1 MMEDTIK
8 QDITQMVNS
17 LTAGNNDARVAA
29 NKSLNEDGNE
39 KNPEDYL
46 VEPNDMVTILK
57 LVKNKKLSAN
67 KIKQKIRE
75 YLKDPNTLK
84 SFLKSIIDSRGK
96 KETKEMTGTSSAG
109 GYSEPL
115 FTKMETKEATG
126 SSSSGS
132 YETPK
137 IWAKST
143 NKKDWRGKS
152 KPQIPGGKF
161 VQVKKKCKKFPYCNQ
176 GDINALNIFE
186 DKMLINAV
194 NKVSQKFGINKDII
208 KEIIEVEISNTTT
221 ENQYKLIKENISLKE
236 KLRNLIKKIGFESV
250 TKIVGSLDKT
260 FEIFDIKEPMDFL
273 NLFNDLDVVQSEDLD
288 SWTLYRYKKG
298 HNFIVY
304 DRESDEIYINYYE
317 IWSVLEDKFGLK
329 YSEIQELTKIWLD
342 EVYNLRGVTSL
353 IIGVDD
359 SCMRSTI

>member
-1 MMEDTIK
+1 
-8 QDITQMVNS
+8 
-17 LTAGNNDARVAA
+17 
-29 NKSLNEDGNE
+29 
-39 KNPEDYL
+39 
-46 VEPNDMVTILK
+46 
-57 LVKNKKLSAN
+57 
-67 KIKQKIRE
+67 
-75 YLKDPNTLK
+75 
-84 SFLKSIIDSRGK
+84 
-96 KETKEMTGTSSAG
+96 
-109 GYSEPL
+109 
-115 FTKMETKEATG
+115 METKEATG

-304 DRESDEIYINYYE
+304 DRESDVFYINYYE

>member
-46 VEPNDMVTILK
+46 VEPNDMVIILN

-109 GYSEPL
+109 GYSQPL

-137 IWAKST
+137 MWAKST

-176 GDINALNIFE
+176 GDINALRIFE
-186 DKMLINAV
+186 
-194 NKVSQKFGINKDII
+194 NKS
-208 KEIIEVEISNTTT
+208 
-221 ENQYKLIKENISLKE
+221 
-236 KLRNLIKKIGFESV
+236 
-250 TKIVGSLDKT
+250 
-260 FEIFDIKEPMDFL
+260 
-273 NLFNDLDVVQSEDLD
+273 VQSVIETV
-288 SWTLYRYKKG
+288 S
-298 HNFIVY
+298 
-304 DRESDEIYINYYE
+304 S
-317 IWSVLEDKFGLK
+317 K
-329 YSEIQELTKIWLD
+329 Y
-342 EVYNLRGVTSL
+342 
-353 IIGVDD
+353 GVDKVIISD
-359 SCMRSTI
+359 IVFEEIRKTQK

>member
-1 MMEDTIK
+1 MEDTIK

-46 VEPNDMVTILK
+46 VEPNDMVIILN

-84 SFLKSIIDSRGK
+84 SFLKSIIDNRGK

-137 IWAKST
+137 MWAKST

-161 VQVKKKCKKFPYCNQ
+161 VQVKQKCKKFPYCNQ

-194 NKVSQKFGINKDII
+194 NKVSEKFGINKDII
-208 KEIIEVEISNTTT
+208 KEIIEVEIGNTIT
-221 ENQYKLIKENISLKE
+221 ENISLKE
-236 KLRNLIKKIGFESV
+236 KLKNLIKKVGFESV
-250 TKIVGSLDKT
+250 TKIVGSLNKT
-260 FEIFDIKEPMDFL
+260 FEIFDIKEPMGFL
-273 NLFNDLDVVQSEDLD
+273 NLFNDLESVQSEKYEH
-288 SWTLYRYKKG
+288 WTLYRYKKG
-298 HNFIVY
+298 HNIMIY
-304 DRESDEIYINYYE
+304 DRKNEVVYINYYE
-317 IWSVLEDKFGLK
+317 IWSVLEDKFGLN
-329 YSEIQELTKIWLD
+329 YSERQELTKRWLD
-342 EVYNLRGVTSL
+342 EVYNLRGVTPQHLFSYK
-353 IIGVDD
+353 I
-359 SCMRSTI
+359 TT